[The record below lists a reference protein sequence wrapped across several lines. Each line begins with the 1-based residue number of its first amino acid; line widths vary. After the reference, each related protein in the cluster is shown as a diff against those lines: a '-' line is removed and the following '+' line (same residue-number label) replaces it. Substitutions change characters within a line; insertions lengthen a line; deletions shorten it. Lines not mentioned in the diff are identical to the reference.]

1 MGNELEKISSNNLS
15 VSGISGQELLVAKM
29 VSETATE
36 ITKIAADYAKCKQE
50 QITERE
56 RIKAQLKAFTTQILA
71 EKEKYIYG
79 IKKYYESNQQIYTN
93 LLDIVK
99 SSCEKGDME
108 SMKMAYEV
116 LLQIYNSSIEQLKIV
131 SGMTNDNSM
140 KFIE

>member
-1 MGNELEKISSNNLS
+1 MSNELEKISSNNLS
-15 VSGISGQELLVAKM
+15 VSGVSSQEVLIAKM
-29 VSETATE
+29 VSETVTE

-56 RIKAQLKAFTTQILA
+56 KIKAQLKAFTTQILA

-99 SSCEKGDME
+99 LSSERGDIE
-108 SMKMAYEV
+108 CMKITYNV
-116 LLQIYNSSIEQLKIV
+116 LIQLYNSSIEQLKIV
-131 SGMTNDNSM
+131 SGMVNDNSM

>member
-1 MGNELEKISSNNLS
+1 MSNELEKISSNNLS
-15 VSGISGQELLVAKM
+15 VSGVSGQEVLIAKM
-29 VSETATE
+29 VSETVTE

-56 RIKAQLKAFTTQILA
+56 KIKAQLKAFTTQILA

-99 SSCEKGDME
+99 LSCERGDTE
-108 SMKMAYEV
+108 QMKITYNV
-116 LLQIYNSSIEQLKIV
+116 LIELYNYSTEQLKIV
-131 SGMTNDNSM
+131 SGMANDNSM